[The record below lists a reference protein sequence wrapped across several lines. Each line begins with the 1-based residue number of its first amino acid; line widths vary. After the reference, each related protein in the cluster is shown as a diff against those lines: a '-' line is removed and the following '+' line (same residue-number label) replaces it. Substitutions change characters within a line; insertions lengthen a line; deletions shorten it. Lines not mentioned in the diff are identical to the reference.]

1 MLQSLAPMLSE
12 FLRQHTGGYG
22 FTFGSDMNVAN
33 AQLAREFMAQ
43 VNNAR
48 TAGARADQGQVT
60 DVLRGMARVS
70 ELKPGQAV
78 KVKHEPSVKRPGSL
92 QATVISA

>member
-1 MLQSLAPMLSE
+1 MGWFKEKATVKKFKPASKDGKQKAFAFVLLNGDKREVYVGPDILA
-12 FLRQHTGGYG
+12 
-22 FTFGSDMNVAN
+22 A
-33 AQLAREFMAQ
+33 
-43 VNNAR
+43 
-48 TAGARADQGQVT
+48 
-60 DVLRGMARVS
+60 ARVS